1 MRGKWHQCT
10 DCGKNLAT
18 YHSLWRHKKSC
29 KSIPRSLPVSEY
41 GNGKREKGDERIFNN
56 LIGSHQR
63 NSIPVA
69 SKQNGGFMVEKD
81 GKTESLLDA
90 IINGS
95 IPKYNELDRPIVKK
109 RKLSVDAVEPSF
121 LMEPIEK
128 PILVTKHKPGFPFE
142 SPISKADTI
151 DEDDVESDTE
161 TIDITDLPAPHQNVK
176 FLPKTVEDLRRKFEE
191 VITKIAINRKGG
203 VPEKT
208 CDRNEAVFLLDE
220 LLRQDGISHRMYRQY
235 NDLLAD
241 SPPNIG
247 SGITPTGGE
256 EESNDEEEMALSA
269 EDQIKKDI
277 TATAD
282 YLIQHDKKELQE
294 LVAGIE
300 KDKDIID
307 TVLSLEELLNIYLE
321 QEFLERDGDAID
333 GKIIELVNSL
343 SHSKNISKASLIKI
357 KMLINDI
364 ERNRQRVKSIV
375 NRFSQAGDDR
385 DSRLWIIK
393 QLAKENLVTEHQY
406 LRLIEEIEELDI
418 KRFIDIIKEFKIGEG
433 FDFLPRKTNK
443 LVDTLQEWLDEFVE
457 KGSSALKNKI
467 GAVLNELLR
476 RKEISPQRYDE
487 IKGEHNIS

>member
-1 MRGKWHQCT
+1 
-10 DCGKNLAT
+10 
-18 YHSLWRHKKSC
+18 
-29 KSIPRSLPVSEY
+29 
-41 GNGKREKGDERIFNN
+41 
-56 LIGSHQR
+56 
-63 NSIPVA
+63 
-69 SKQNGGFMVEKD
+69 
-81 GKTESLLDA
+81 
-90 IINGS
+90 
-95 IPKYNELDRPIVKK
+95 
-109 RKLSVDAVEPSF
+109 
-121 LMEPIEK
+121 
-128 PILVTKHKPGFPFE
+128 
-142 SPISKADTI
+142 
-151 DEDDVESDTE
+151 
-161 TIDITDLPAPHQNVK
+161 
-176 FLPKTVEDLRRKFEE
+176 
-191 VITKIAINRKGG
+191 
-203 VPEKT
+203 
-208 CDRNEAVFLLDE
+208 
-220 LLRQDGISHRMYRQY
+220 MYRQY

-256 EESNDEEEMALSA
+256 EESNDEEEMKLST

-277 TATAD
+277 TSTAD

-300 KDKDIID
+300 KDEDIID

-433 FDFLPRKTNK
+433 LDFLPRKTNK

-487 IKGEHNIS
+487 IKGEHNIL